1 MKAWIFSDLHLE
13 FPESRKQLD
22 VPPAD
27 ICICAGDILD
37 GGVAPSVRWLGE
49 NVSKKMPVVF
59 VPGNH
64 EYYGAS
70 LVEGSAAGLEE
81 AKNFP
86 GVFVLDGALLSLEGI
101 RFLGATLWSD
111 FALLGDPRIPM
122 MEAEQGLN
130 DYRLIKVSKRPF
142 KKFSA
147 RHAMSRHFEARV
159 ILEHMLATETEKTT
173 VVVTHHAPSIL
184 SVARDHIDDPLT
196 PSFASRLE
204 RTILTYQPRLWIHGH
219 MHTPS
224 NYWIGSTQVIC
235 NPRGYPGEA
244 SPGFRPDLV
253 VDVNEYSSNS
263 NQSLGSLFD
272 ADARLPRKKVSVDAK
287 RQRPMRG

>member
-22 VPPAD
+22 VPAAD

-64 EYYGAS
+64 EYYRAS
-70 LVEGSAAGLEE
+70 LVEGFAAGLEE
-81 AKNFP
+81 SKNFP
-86 GVFVLDGALLSLEGI
+86 GVFVLDCGLLSLDGI

-130 DYRLIKVSKRPF
+130 DYRLIKLSKRPF

-147 RHAMSRHFEARV
+147 RQAMGRHFEAR
-159 ILEHMLATETEKTT
+159 LLLAHMLATETQETT
-173 VVVTHHAPSIL
+173 VVVTHYAPSIL
-184 SVARDHIDDPLT
+184 SVPRDRIDDPLT

-219 MHTPS
+219 IHTPS
-224 NYWIGSTQVIC
+224 NYLIGSTRVIC
-235 NPRGYPGEA
+235 NPRGYPDEL
-244 SPGFRPDLV
+244 SPAFRPDLV
-253 VDVNEYSSNS
+253 IDVNEYSSTANRS
-263 NQSLGSLFD
+263 FGSVFDDADVQSLS
-272 ADARLPRKKVSVDAK
+272 RKRVPVHA
-287 RQRPMRG
+287 RQRPM